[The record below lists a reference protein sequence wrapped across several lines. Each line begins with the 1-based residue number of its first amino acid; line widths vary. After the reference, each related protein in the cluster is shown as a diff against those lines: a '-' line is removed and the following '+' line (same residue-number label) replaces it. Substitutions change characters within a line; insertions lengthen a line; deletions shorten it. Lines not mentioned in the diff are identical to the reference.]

1 MRATTNMVEWA
12 EAWPQDCF
20 CLATPSCSP
29 GKMHRLGGRV
39 NTKQPSIDLSLAQR
53 VASGDGEALRVFY
66 ERYADPL
73 FAFIYHH
80 IEPSTQDAQDVWQI
94 TLLAAIQS
102 LPTFSGKS
110 RLFTWLCAIAR
121 HKIADYRRRVHPVD
135 ALSDVPTKHLAK
147 LMDSAPLPE
156 EIVMQRATRIMVV
169 RALTNLSEDYRKALL
184 ARYIDDRPLTEISK
198 LIGRTYKA
206 TESLLSRARA
216 ALREAVEHLEENQG
230 EE

>member
-1 MRATTNMVEWA
+1 MVEWA
-12 EAWPQDCF
+12 KARPQDCT
-20 CLATPSCSP
+20 CLATPGYSP
-29 GKMHRLGGRV
+29 GKLHQLDGSV
-39 NTKQPSIDLSLAQR
+39 NTEERSIDISLAQR
-53 VASGDGEALRVFY
+53 VASGEGEALRIFY
-66 ERYADPL
+66 ERYSDPL

-80 IEPSTQDAQDVWQI
+80 MEPSTQDAQDVWQT

-102 LPTFSGKS
+102 LPSFSGKS

-121 HKIADYRRRVHPVD
+121 HKIADYRRRSSHPVD
-135 ALSDVPTKHLAK
+135 ALSDVPRKHLAE

-198 LIGRTYKA
+198 LIGRSYKA

>member
-1 MRATTNMVEWA
+1 
-12 EAWPQDCF
+12 
-20 CLATPSCSP
+20 
-29 GKMHRLGGRV
+29 MHQLDGSVDTEQR
-39 NTKQPSIDLSLAQR
+39 SIDISLAQS
-53 VASGDGEALRVFY
+53 VASGDDEALRVFY

-80 IEPSTQDAQDVWQI
+80 MEPSRQDAQDVWQT

-110 RLFTWLCAIAR
+110 RLFTWPCAIAR
-121 HKIADYRRRVHPVD
+121 HKIADHRRRSAHPVD
-135 ALSDVPTKHLAK
+135 ALSDVPAKYLSK

-169 RALTNLSEDYRKALL
+169 RALTNLSDDYRKALL
-184 ARYIDDRPLTEISK
+184 ARYIDDRPVTEISK

>member
-1 MRATTNMVEWA
+1 
-12 EAWPQDCF
+12 
-20 CLATPSCSP
+20 
-29 GKMHRLGGRV
+29 MHRLDGSV
-39 NTKQPSIDLSLAQR
+39 NSDQPSIDIRLAQR

-80 IEPSTQDAQDVWQI
+80 MEPSTQDAQDVWQI
-94 TLLAAIQS
+94 TLLAAIRS
-102 LPTFSGKS
+102 LPNFSGES

-121 HKIADYRRRVHPVD
+121 HKIADFRRRSAHPVD
-135 ALSDVPTKHLAK
+135 VLSDVPTKNLAK

-169 RALTNLSEDYRKALL
+169 RALANLSEDYRKALL

-198 LIGRTYKA
+198 LLGRSYKA